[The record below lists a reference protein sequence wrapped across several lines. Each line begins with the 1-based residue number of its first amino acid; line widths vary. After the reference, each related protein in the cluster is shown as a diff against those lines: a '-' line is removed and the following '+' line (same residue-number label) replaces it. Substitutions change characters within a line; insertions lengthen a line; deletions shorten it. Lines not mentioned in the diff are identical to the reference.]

1 MVVEKGCGKRVS
13 FDGTMMQALEL
24 LWLVERLVSGGSDV
38 EHYVRQQVSH
48 LVQGWNRVTT
58 ADPDNPLTQIAP
70 R

>member
-1 MVVEKGCGKRVS
+1 MHSLYKAITCVWKIVTYMVVEKGCGKRVS

-48 LVQGWNRVTT
+48 LVQG
-58 ADPDNPLTQIAP
+58 
-70 R
+70 